1 MAKSL
6 REACEELKTSLGDDV
21 ELWQWGKIHS
31 LMLNH
36 ALGRIKLLR
45 PLLSI
50 GPFPSP
56 GDGTTIN
63 TGFYRH
69 SNPYAHT
76 VGASLRFIIDV
87 GGWQQSD
94 FILASG
100 QSGHLFSPHYSDQ
113 TALWRAGRYVRIG
126 TQAEQTPLENVLFLV
141 PPSKSI
147 SLTAIL
153 GSHIRNRLP
162 EHHRYS

>member
-6 REACEELKTSLGDDV
+6 REACAELKTSLGDDV

-45 PLLSI
+45 PLLNI

-76 VGASLRFIIDV
+76 VGASLRFVIDV
-87 GGWQQSD
+87 GE
-94 FILASG
+94 LATVRLYTCVRTIRPP
-100 QSGHLFSPHYSDQ
+100 LF
-113 TALWRAGRYVRIG
+113 
-126 TQAEQTPLENVLFLV
+126 TPLRRSDVALACR
-141 PPSKSI
+141 
-147 SLTAIL
+147 SL
-153 GSHIRNRLP
+153 R
-162 EHHRYS
+162 